1 MKIKRNNLLLGFIV
15 IFISFFTYSGYYA
28 GLGVLL
34 ELLGNSASR
43 LYSIPIRLLYCFFCL
58 IFIFYMSALYFKIN
72 FKVRKNIVFLYCSTI
87 LFLLYLFFQ
96 YLININANISTSKS
110 YEFAFYLVA
119 YAIFPFAFYSIINY
133 RKYVGTITNI
143 TIISGFILGVI
154 SVILYHDIL
163 GSSAGRISSLRYEGV
178 DNFISPLA
186 LSYSASLTM
195 TLSVFYWL
203 NSHPKTI
210 MKLFLSFCIAISLFV
225 FLLGAS
231 RGSLLTIFACFLIY
245 FVTFNIKKLLVG
257 TSAFITLIISTYY
270 AASYFGSSIFE
281 RFFSIEEA
289 YSNNDSSVTGRL
301 DIWREAI
308 SLIKSSPIVGGNFEA
323 NQIYPHNIFLE
334 SLMSTGVF
342 AFLVFI
348 FITVYGM
355 FLAIQAYIRD
365 KEYLPFV
372 IFTHGIVMGLFSGS
386 LYTSILYFVGLGL
399 VISYFN
405 HANKENT
412 QYKNLL

>member
-1 MKIKRNNLLLGFIV
+1 MMVKKNNLLLGFIV

-28 GLGVLL
+28 GLGILL
-34 ELLGNSASR
+34 EVLGNSASR
-43 LYSIPIRLLYCFFCL
+43 LYSIPVRLLYCVFCL
-58 IFIFYMSALYFKIN
+58 IFIFYMSAIYFKIN
-72 FKVRKNIVFLYCSTI
+72 FKVKKNIVFLFCSTV

-96 YLININANISTSKS
+96 YLININGNITTDKS
-110 YEFAFYLVA
+110 YEVAFYLVA
-119 YAIFPFAFYSIINY
+119 YAIFPFLFYSVINY
-133 RKYVGTITNI
+133 NKYKKMITYVS
-143 TIISGFILGVI
+143 IISGFVLGVI
-154 SVILYHDIL
+154 SIVLYHDIL
-163 GSSAGRISSLRYEGV
+163 GGSVGRISALRYEGV

-195 TLSVFYWL
+195 TLSIFYWL
-203 NSHPKTI
+203 NSQPKKI
-210 MKLFLSFCIAISLFV
+210 MKIFLSFCVAVSLFV

-245 FVTFNIKKLLVG
+245 FVTFNIKKLIMG
-257 TSAFITLIISTYY
+257 ASAFISLILVAYY
-270 AASYFGSSIFE
+270 AASYSGSSIFE
-281 RFFSIEEA
+281 RFLNLEDA

-323 NQIYPHNIFLE
+323 NHIYPHNIFLE
-334 SLMSTGVF
+334 SLMSTGIF
-342 AFLVFI
+342 PFLIFL
-348 FITVYGM
+348 FITVYGVV
-355 FLAIQAYIRD
+355 LSIHAYIRD

-372 IFTHGIVMGLFSGS
+372 LLTHGVVMGLFSGS

-405 HANKENT
+405 YINRESISF
-412 QYKNLL
+412 